1 MTRKK
6 ARKAK
11 IWFCRAVFM
20 YSLTGHT
27 RRFNLRFPGNL
38 RLAGG
43 SPERRKERMLAE
55 ERPERSYMP
64 GTWLSSSSASFT
76 PSSTMQFGAGKFSRF
91 SHPDWK
97 RELTW
102 QVEEGETP
110 REQSTWAHF
119 AKTSVFFFFFLF
131 LVCTTWPAWGQTDS
145 PGNSCTDFPRGISV
159 LPFQNKS
166 QIRTQTG
173 IPRLTRIK
181 SNLRA
186 TFSFIFFSLYPKIYS
201 FTNNLS
207 LFTQEFV
214 TIIHGV

>member
-64 GTWLSSSSASFT
+64 GTWLSSSSVSFT

-119 AKTSVFFFFFLF
+119 AKTSVFFLF
-131 LVCTTWPAWGQTDS
+131 LVCTTWPAWGRD
-145 PGNSCTDFPRGISV
+145 
-159 LPFQNKS
+159 
-166 QIRTQTG
+166 
-173 IPRLTRIK
+173 RLTHLETPARISREGFQFYPFK
-181 SNLRA
+181 INLK
-186 TFSFIFFSLYPKIYS
+186 LEHK
-201 FTNNLS
+201 
-207 LFTQEFV
+207 QEFRD
-214 TIIHGV
+214 